1 MAAMKKVAKFLGVVG
16 GVAAVLWAMRD
27 RLISI
32 AAPKEP
38 EPPRFRV
45 AEPPPPGDDLT
56 ELAGIGPVFA
66 TRLAQ
71 AGIATFAALAASTP
85 ERVAEATGATEARA
99 SDWIGQASART
110 G

>member
-1 MAAMKKVAKFLGVVG
+1 MMAMKKVAKFLGVVG

-45 AEPPPPGDDLT
+45 AEPLPSADDLT
-56 ELAGIGPVFA
+56 ELLGIGPVFA

-71 AGIATFAALAASTP
+71 AGIATFAELAASTP
-85 ERVAEATGATEARA
+85 GRVMEATGVTEAKA
-99 SDWIGQASART
+99 NDWIEQATARV
-110 G
+110 

>member
-1 MAAMKKVAKFLGVVG
+1 MTTMKKVAKFLGVVG

-27 RLISI
+27 RLVSI

-45 AEPPPPGDDLT
+45 AESIPPADDLT
-56 ELAGIGPVFA
+56 ELSGIGPVFA

-71 AGIATFAALAASTP
+71 AGIATFAALAASSP
-85 ERVAEATGATEARA
+85 GRVVEATGVPEAKAT
-99 SDWIGQASART
+99 DWIEQATARV
-110 G
+110 

>member
-1 MAAMKKVAKFLGVVG
+1 MTTMKKVAKFLGVVG

-27 RLISI
+27 RLVSI

-45 AEPPPPGDDLT
+45 AEPAPPADDLT
-56 ELAGIGPVFA
+56 ELSGIGPVFA

-71 AGIATFAALAASTP
+71 AGIATFAALAAATP
-85 ERVAEATGATEARA
+85 GRVAEVTGVPETRA
-99 SDWIGQASART
+99 SDWIEQAAARV
-110 G
+110 

>member
-1 MAAMKKVAKFLGVVG
+1 MKKVAKVLGVVG

-27 RLISI
+27 RLVSI

-45 AEPPPPGDDLT
+45 AEAAQPADDLT
-56 ELAGIGPVFA
+56 ELSGIGPVFA

-71 AGIATFAALAASTP
+71 AGIATFSALAVATP
-85 ERVAEATGATEARA
+85 ERVAEATGATEAKA
-99 SDWIGQASART
+99 TDWIEQAAARV
-110 G
+110 

>member
-1 MAAMKKVAKFLGVVG
+1 MTAMKKVAKFLGVVG

-27 RLISI
+27 RLVSI

-45 AEPPPPGDDLT
+45 AEAPQPADDLT
-56 ELAGIGPVFA
+56 ELSGIGPVFA

-71 AGIATFAALAASTP
+71 AGIATFAALAVATP
-85 ERVAEATGATEARA
+85 ARVAGATGATEAKA
-99 SDWIGQASART
+99 TDWIEQAAARV
-110 G
+110 